1 MTPIHIQIVRVSE
14 ALLFGAWMMGQALA
28 YAPNVNSALDS
39 AGRILILLDRR
50 PKILDPAKE
59 PWQEKWV

>member
-1 MTPIHIQIVRVSE
+1 MLFTRVSE

-39 AGRILILLDRR
+39 ARRILMLFDRQT
-50 PKILDPAKE
+50 KILDPPIE
-59 PWQEKWV
+59 NWQQQWVCY